1 MIKLKKNKTIIIGES
16 GSGKS
21 YTALNIAL
29 KKKGTTFICNG
40 CVSKSYYEKS
50 FPSLKEYED
59 KDGAYNF
66 IPQRNGKYYIYKS
79 LRQFVPDS
87 EFLHAWGVITDILE
101 MIEMQ
106 LLCSMTMRG

>member
-66 IPQRNGKYYIYKS
+66 IPQETGNTIFTRAYDNLY
-79 LRQFVPDS
+79 R
-87 EFLHAWGVITDILE
+87 ILNFY
-101 MIEMQ
+101 MH
-106 LLCSMTMRG
+106 